1 MKGWISIHR
10 ELQDNWLWKDKPFS
24 FGQAWIDLLLLA
36 NHEDTKI
43 PYKGE
48 IIVCEKG
55 TVNYSINSLA
65 KRWGWDRKKVRKFL
79 LLLESDE
86 MVITN
91 ATTHRT
97 TITIVNYS
105 KYQDCGT
112 TKRTTVYPTTPQ
124 QEGQP
129 LPTNNNDNNENNKEI
144 VTKVTTKKVF
154 EKPTVEEVRAY
165 CRERNNGINA
175 DSFVDF
181 YESKGWLIGKN
192 KMKDWKA
199 AVRTWERSRKN
210 NERDTYTES
219 FTTFQIGPDD

>member
-1 MKGWISIHR
+1 MKEGWISLHR
-10 ELQDNWLWKDKPFS
+10 KILENPIVTKDAEHFYV
-24 FGQAWIDLLLLA
+24 WVYLLL
-36 NHEDTKI
+36 
-43 PYKGE
+43 
-48 IIVCEKG
+48 
-55 TVNYSINSLA
+55 
-65 KRWGWDRKKVRKFL
+65 
-79 LLLESDE
+79 
-86 MVITN
+86 N
-91 ATTHRT
+91 ATHKDMPVLFGKEK
-97 TITIVNYS
+97 IVLGPG
-105 KYQDCGT
+105 QLVTGT
-112 TKRTTVYPTTPQ
+112 TKISSDTQISRSKVQRILKTFKNDMQIDTQTCSQGTLISIRNWEKYQLDDTESDTRVIRKRYASDTQ
-124 QEGQP
+124 VS
-129 LPTNNNDNNENNKEI
+129 TNNNDNNENNKEI

>member
-1 MKGWISIHR
+1 MKEGWISLHR
-10 ELQDNWLWKDKPFS
+10 KILENPIVTKDAEHFYI
-24 FGQAWIDLLLLA
+24 WVYLLL
-36 NHEDTKI
+36 
-43 PYKGE
+43 
-48 IIVCEKG
+48 
-55 TVNYSINSLA
+55 
-65 KRWGWDRKKVRKFL
+65 
-79 LLLESDE
+79 
-86 MVITN
+86 N
-91 ATTHRT
+91 ATHKDMPVLFEKEK
-97 TITIVNYS
+97 IVLGPG
-105 KYQDCGT
+105 QLVTGT
-112 TKRTTVYPTTPQ
+112 TKIASDTQISRSKVQRILKTFKNDMQIDTQTCSRGTLISIRNWEKYQLDDTESDTRVIRKRYASDTQ
-124 QEGQP
+124 VS
-129 LPTNNNDNNENNKEI
+129 TNNNDNNENNKEI

-154 EKPTVEEVRAY
+154 AKPTVEEVRAY

>member
-55 TVNYSINSLA
+55 TVNRSISSLA
-65 KRWGWDRKKVRKFL
+65 NRWGWSRDKARRFL
-79 LLLESDE
+79 TLLVDDE
-86 MVITN
+86 MCVVK
-91 ATTHRT
+91 ATTNRT

-105 KYQDCGT
+105 KFQDMVAT
-112 TKRTTVYPTTPQ
+112 NNATNNATNRQRVMQ
-124 QEGQP
+124 RAD
-129 LPTNNNDNNENNKEI
+129 TNNNDNNENNKEI